1 MVPRIVLYSDSDAQE
16 RIMTQSTVQLVAGI
30 LAVVLIVIIIMRR
43 KNKKKIDDE
52 F

>member
-1 MVPRIVLYSDSDAQE
+1 MSQG
-16 RIMTQSTVQLVAGI
+16 TVQLIAGI

-43 KNKKKIDDE
+43 KGKGSKQEDD